1 MSRMR
6 IKEGGQSI
14 LPRRHM
20 NILIVGL
27 GEVGSYLAKVLST
40 EGHAVTVVDP
50 NLDRIRRVADLLDVQ
65 VVQGDGSRPDVLDKA
80 DAPTADV
87 VLAVSNDDRVN
98 MLTSLFGKRM
108 GSKRVVL
115 RLRDT
120 SSLLRMRTFFKRN
133 LEYDLLLTLDD
144 LAAQE
149 VLKHVREKQVLAVE
163 SYSDGRIQLHRVKA
177 VPGSDLIGCSL
188 KSLGIPKGMLVA
200 AIDRA
205 HDVIIPSG
213 DDKILADDE
222 VFLLGEPKIVGAFEK
237 RHGMESTCFR
247 NVVVYGGGGG
257 VPVKVCEALRRNH
270 IKVRLIVEDREEAER
285 LSEVLQ
291 GVVVLHADAT
301 DMNFLNEEHV
311 GDADAFLG
319 LSERDERNL
328 MSCQLAHTLGVKR
341 TVALVQ
347 KPDYVALY
355 QQLGIDVAVSPRLL
369 CANRIL
375 AFVRSRSISTIAS
388 IEEGKA
394 EVLEVEVSHGSKLA
408 GRTLK
413 EAGLP
418 RGCVIGAITREDG
431 NILYPTGDDEVLA
444 GDHLVVFA
452 LAKVLDKV
460 LTLAGVPRE

>member
-1 MSRMR
+1 
-6 IKEGGQSI
+6 
-14 LPRRHM
+14 M

-50 NLDRIRRVADLLDVQ
+50 NIDRIRRVADLLDVQ

-80 DAPTADV
+80 DAPAADL

-108 GSKRVVL
+108 GAKQAVL

-120 SSLLRMRTFFKRN
+120 SSLQRMRTFFKRN
-133 LEYDLLLTLDD
+133 LQFDLLLTLDD
-144 LAAQE
+144 LAAEE
-149 VLKHVREKQVLAVE
+149 VLKHVREKQALAVE
-163 SYSDGRIQLHRVKA
+163 SYSEGRIQLHRLKA
-177 VPGSDLIGCSL
+177 KAGSDLIGHTL
-188 KSLGIPKGMLVA
+188 KSLDIPKGMLVA
-200 AIDRA
+200 AIDRQ

-213 DDKILADDE
+213 DDRILADDE
-222 VFLLGEPKIVGAFEK
+222 VFLLGEPRIVGAFEK
-237 RHGMESTCFR
+237 RHGMESTYFR
-247 NVVVYGGGGG
+247 NVIVYGCDNG
-257 VPVKVCEALRRNH
+257 VTVKVCEALHRNQ
-270 IKVRLIVEDREEAER
+270 IKVRLIVEDREEAEH
-285 LSEVLQ
+285 LCEVLH

-301 DMNFLNEEHV
+301 DVNFLGEEHAS
-311 GDADAFLG
+311 DADAYLG
-319 LSERDERNL
+319 LSDRDERNL
-328 MSCQLAHTLGVKR
+328 MSCQLAHTLGVRR

-394 EVLEVEVSHGSKLA
+394 EVLEVEVSPGCKLD
-408 GRTLK
+408 GRKLK

-418 RGCVIGAITREDG
+418 KGCIIGAITREDG
-431 NILYPTGDDEVLA
+431 AIVYPTGEDEILA

-452 LAKVLDKV
+452 LAKVIDKV
-460 LTLAGVPRE
+460 LTLAGVQQD